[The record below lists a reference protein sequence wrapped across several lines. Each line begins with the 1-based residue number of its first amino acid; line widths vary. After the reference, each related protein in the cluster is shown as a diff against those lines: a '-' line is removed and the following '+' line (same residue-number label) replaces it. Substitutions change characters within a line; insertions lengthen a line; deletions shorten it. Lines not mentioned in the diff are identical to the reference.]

1 MIETTT
7 WFTHTNFNTIQ
18 LLCLFEH
25 TNRFINM
32 QWNSKMGQFVSIVD
46 YSSNLLNLIFFFSFF
61 LFKHSNTVK
70 CGLWLFFWMY
80 STFWNQLCCH
90 IGLLLSKEIRTK
102 NNFID
107 AKLHIIQKHARYL
120 FSHKVIRNV
129 IAFILLDLDWL
140 LLLFFVLILFIFVCF
155 FTFFC
160 CRLSYSMCSHLFI
173 YVYMIF
179 VFTLI

>member
-1 MIETTT
+1 M
-7 WFTHTNFNTIQ
+7 
-18 LLCLFEH
+18 
-25 TNRFINM
+25 
-32 QWNSKMGQFVSIVD
+32 
-46 YSSNLLNLIFFFSFF
+46 FFFSFF
-61 LFKHSNTVK
+61 LFKHSNTLK

-80 STFWNQLCCH
+80 STLWNQLCCH

-140 LLLFFVLILFIFVCF
+140 LLLFFVLILFIFMCF
-155 FTFFC
+155 FYLLLLSFILLHVLSFVYLCLYDLCFC
-160 CRLSYSMCSHLFI
+160 TDINKSIGIWILCQ
-173 YVYMIF
+173 VKNKKK
-179 VFTLI
+179 

>member
-1 MIETTT
+1 M
-7 WFTHTNFNTIQ
+7 
-18 LLCLFEH
+18 
-25 TNRFINM
+25 
-32 QWNSKMGQFVSIVD
+32 
-46 YSSNLLNLIFFFSFF
+46 
-61 LFKHSNTVK
+61 K

-155 FTFFC
+155 FYLLLLSFILFHVLSFVYLCLYDLCFCTDINKSIGRWILCQVKNKKKEMKSIFVWKTF
-160 CRLSYSMCSHLFI
+160 Y
-173 YVYMIF
+173 YVYCTKEMQNR
-179 VFTLI
+179 LQ